1 MGTIHRKKGVP
12 TTKPRIEIDLTQ
24 VEALASRGLS
34 QQQIADALGISERT
48 LRNRKKDSAEFAEAI
63 KRGRAK
69 GISKVAN
76 VLYEKA
82 MSGSTPELIFFMKA
96 VGKWRDM
103 DKIVMKNDNTK
114 TTKIVFEKPDDQSK
128 ADESAA

>member
-1 MGTIHRKKGVP
+1 MK
-12 TTKPRIEIDLTQ
+12 TKPRIEIDLAQ

-76 VLYEKA
+76 VIFEKA
-82 MSGSTPELIFFMKA
+82 VNQQDITAAIFFMKA
-96 VGKWRDM
+96 IGHWRDK
-103 DKIVMKNDNTK
+103 DKVTIDNSGNGLK
-114 TTKIVFEKPDDQSK
+114 VVIEKPDD
-128 ADESAA
+128 